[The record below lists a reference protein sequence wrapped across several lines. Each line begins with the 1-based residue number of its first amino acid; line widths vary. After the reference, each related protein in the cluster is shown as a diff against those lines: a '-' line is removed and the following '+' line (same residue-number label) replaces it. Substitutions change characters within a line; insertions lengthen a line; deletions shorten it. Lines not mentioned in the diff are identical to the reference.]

1 MKTSKREIRNKKLTS
16 DLLHKI
22 EEDMKPSHCLLCG
35 KKSTSFCN
43 SHVVPQFILKEI
55 AENGELYYG
64 QSLYALNDNT
74 IQTKSGIKNAFP
86 FRLICKECDQKRF
99 STYESPKMITDFDI
113 FNIETQKKILCEMA
127 IKAHLAHLNTK
138 MSQASMLR
146 IVYPIENIAIKS
158 LGIKSAYELDIEEH
172 RDYIKKLSKYEKEK
186 TFPFVVLYNKLFDWV
201 SPIATQTIIAHVYDL
216 NGNMIFNPTDLAK
229 SHLSKYTYLMV
240 LPYHGKTRILFY
252 VEKSNMS
259 AVKTIVN
266 DFNSLSDKEKLDFL
280 FVSLMTYDEQFYI
293 KPSVRELMVHDRKLI
308 KLYKSTESKNG
319 NWSSCKKLS
328 KFRDYTNY
336 FLPLK

>member
-35 KKSTSFCN
+35 KKNTSFCN

-64 QSLYALNDNT
+64 QSLYALDDNT

-99 STYESPKMITDFDI
+99 STYESPKMITDFDN
-113 FNIETQKKILCEMA
+113 FDIETQKKILCEMA

-146 IVYPIENIAIKS
+146 IVYPIENAAIKS

-186 TFPFVVLYNKLFDWV
+186 TFPFVVLYNKLFDWA

-229 SHLSKYTYLMV
+229 SHLSKYTYLMA

-252 VEKSNMS
+252 VEKGNMS

-266 DFNSLSDKEKLDFL
+266 DFNSLNDKEKLDFL

-319 NWSSCKKLS
+319 DWSSCKKLS

>member
-1 MKTSKREIRNKKLTS
+1 MKTSSKEIRNRKLAS
-16 DLLHKI
+16 DLFHKV

-55 AENGELYYG
+55 AENGELFYG
-64 QSLYALNDNT
+64 QSLCALDDNT
-74 IQTKSGIKNAFP
+74 IPTKSGIKNAFP
-86 FRLICKECDQKRF
+86 FRLICKDCDQKRF
-99 STYESPKMITDFDI
+99 STYESPKTITDFDN
-113 FNIETQKKILCEMA
+113 FDIETQKKILCEMA

-138 MSQASMLR
+138 MSQVSMLR
-146 IVYPIENIAIKS
+146 IVYPIENAAIKG

-186 TFPFVVLYNKLFDWV
+186 TFPFVVLYNKLLDCA
-201 SPIATQTIIAHVYDL
+201 SPIATQTLLAHVYDL
-216 NGNMIFNPTDLAK
+216 NGNMIFNPTDLTK
-229 SHLSKYTYLMV
+229 SHLFKYTYLMV
-240 LPYHGKTRILFY
+240 FPYHGKTRILFY

-259 AVKTIVN
+259 AVKTIVA
-266 DFNSLSDKEKLDFL
+266 DFNSLNDKEKLDFL
-280 FVSLMTYDEQFYI
+280 FVSLMIYDEQFYI
-293 KPSVRELMVHDRKLI
+293 KPSVRQLMVRDKMLI
-308 KLYKSTESKNG
+308 KLYKSTESKHG
-319 NWSSCKKLS
+319 DWSSCKKLS